1 MRWRKTGA
9 GLVRPFLS
17 AADAAT
23 LQRFSTSS
31 RSGAE
36 AGPLLNLTQ
45 RLILGCVLLAGLTV
59 GLLAATHRALA
70 AAGQLGL
77 AWGFVAAAILI
88 AGVTIFWVLQPIRG
102 LARDAHKI
110 AQGNL
115 EHRTGWKSRDDF
127 GVIAAELN
135 RLAVRLRDLHESDAG
150 RRQMEFQLSDAVL
163 QSIFEP
169 IIVTDGKGH
178 ILKVNQAAA
187 ELMGEAATDRMA
199 LTNTPGGD
207 KILSAIRDAVSMQK
221 AVATEDEAS
230 MLPMR
235 IGKQERSYR
244 LRTTPMRD
252 SEGRLLGT
260 VTTLEDVTSLQD
272 IDRFKTR
279 FLNVASRKLRD
290 PLLQLRR
297 GLYALGHGFG
307 GELDPLQAELVAAAG
322 EESEKLDELMGDLIE
337 VAELDT
343 GKRELNLE
351 RVRPLQALTNARDRY
366 VDDAARKGIRVEVRA
381 YADLATVLA
390 DRRALRTILDNLLA
404 NALRYTPEEGEV
416 LLAAEEVK
424 DSVQFTVRD
433 TGRGIEAERLS
444 TIFDRFNPMSDA
456 GSGLGLALVRRLVE
470 QLSGQIAVE
479 SRLGNGTTFR
489 FTLPVAVVDTTRHPI
504 EVG

>member
-1 MRWRKTGA
+1 M
-9 GLVRPFLS
+9 
-17 AADAAT
+17 
-23 LQRFSTSS
+23 
-31 RSGAE
+31 
-36 AGPLLNLTQ
+36 LNLAQ
-45 RLILGCVLLAGLTV
+45 RLILGCVLLAALTL
-59 GLLAATHRALA
+59 GLLAGTRHALQA
-70 AAGQLGL
+70 SGQLGL
-77 AWGFVAAAILI
+77 AWAIVAAALLV
-88 AGVTIFWVLQPIRG
+88 ALGTIYFVLAPIRR

-115 EHRTGWKSRDDF
+115 DHRTPWKSRDDF

-135 RLAVRLRDLHESDAG
+135 RLAVRLRDLHDSEAG

-178 ILKVNQAAA
+178 ILKVNQAAS
-187 ELMGEAATDRMA
+187 ELLGTAASDRMA
-199 LTNTPGGD
+199 LANTPGGD
-207 KILSAIRDAVSMQK
+207 KILSAIRDAISMQK
-221 AVATEDEAS
+221 AVATEGESAL
-230 MLPMR
+230 LPMH
-235 IGKQERSYR
+235 IGAQSRSYR

-272 IDRFKTR
+272 TDRFKTR

-290 PLLQLRR
+290 PLLRLRR
-297 GLYALGHGFG
+297 GLYALSQGFG
-307 GELDPLQAELVAAAG
+307 GELEPLQTELVAAASS
-322 EESEKLDELMGDLIE
+322 ESEKLDELMGDLIE
-337 VAELDT
+337 VAELDA
-343 GKRELNLE
+343 GKRELRLE
-351 RVRPLQALTNARDRY
+351 PVRPLEALTNARDRY
-366 VDDAARKGIRVEVRA
+366 CEDAARKRIRVDVRA
-381 YADLATVLA
+381 YADLSRVQA

-424 DSVQFTVRD
+424 EFVQFTVRD
-433 TGRGIEAERLS
+433 TGRGIEAERLG

-470 QLSGQIAVE
+470 QLGGQIAVE
-479 SRLGNGTTFR
+479 SRLGHGTTFR
-489 FTLPVAVVDTTRHPI
+489 FALPVAAVEATRRPV